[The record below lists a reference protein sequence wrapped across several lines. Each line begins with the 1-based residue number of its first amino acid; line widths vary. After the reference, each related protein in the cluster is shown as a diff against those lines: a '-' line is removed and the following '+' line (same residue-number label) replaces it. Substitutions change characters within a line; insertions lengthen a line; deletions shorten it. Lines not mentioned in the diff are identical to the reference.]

1 MATPPKVTI
10 EIPKTIK
17 REDLDDLGHDIVE
30 FIRQRTE
37 SGIGVTESDNST
49 GYSNKSFPG
58 YSTPYKKSLQF
69 KIAGKSN
76 KVNLTLTGDMLA
88 ELDVLKSKP
97 GAITI
102 GYERGENADKAEGNI
117 LGSYGGDPNPRKAR
131 NFLGISPSDLK
142 KILAKYED

>member
-1 MATPPKVTI
+1 MAKPPTVEI
-10 EIPKTIK
+10 PIPKTIK
-17 REDLDDLGHDIVE
+17 REYLEDLGHDIVE

-37 SGIGVTESDNST
+37 SGVGVTESNNST
-49 GYSNKSFPG
+49 GYSNKAFPG
-58 YSTPYKKSLQF
+58 YSKEYRKSLEF

-88 ELDVLKSKP
+88 EMDVLKSKQ
-97 GAITI
+97 GSITI
-102 GYERGENADKAEGNI
+102 GFERGENADKAEGNI
-117 LGSYGGDPNPRKAR
+117 LGSYGGDPNPKKAR